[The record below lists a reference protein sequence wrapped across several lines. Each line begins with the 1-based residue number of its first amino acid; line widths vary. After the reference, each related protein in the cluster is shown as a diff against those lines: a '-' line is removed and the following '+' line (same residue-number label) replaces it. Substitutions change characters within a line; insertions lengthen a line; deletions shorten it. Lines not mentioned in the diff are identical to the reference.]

1 MDGRGREEINEEI
14 YSPNPHYFRVNGCNF
29 NYLKLI

>member
-14 YSPNPHYFRVNGCNF
+14 YSPNPHYFRVMVVI
-29 NYLKLI
+29 LIIKIN